1 MISVRG
7 VCFWIAIGL
16 TVATATGCTTTKS
29 VYPTFD
35 PNQIGFTWDV
45 TAGNVA
51 GSLFP
56 SDQAVLSN
64 EDIDRILSAN
74 IVLPA
79 KPRLAVMKVGGQ
91 QRYWSENSPILG
103 RETTEA
109 FLEALRQSPR
119 VTYAAALPSILVPE
133 KLGVPYLREAAAR
146 FQADTLLVY
155 RVETGSFEKYRSIR
169 EDQVKAY
176 CTIEAA
182 LLDVRSGTVPFTTV
196 AFEQVHGARAEGD
209 LNFDETVD
217 RASHE
222 AEASALGQIATAV
235 RSYLDSLGSG
245 PG

>member
-1 MISVRG
+1 MNKTRG
-7 VCFWIAIGL
+7 ICLVALIGL
-16 TVATATGCTTTKS
+16 TTVVATGCMSKS
-29 VYPTFD
+29 AAYSSYN
-35 PNQIGFTWDV
+35 PNVIASTYG
-45 TAGNVA
+45 AGADTA

-74 IVLPA
+74 IVFPST
-79 KPRLAVMKVGGQ
+79 PRMAVMKVGGRE
-91 QRYWSENSPILG
+91 RYWSENSPILG
-103 RETTEA
+103 RETTET

-119 VTYAAALPSILVPE
+119 VTYVAALPSILVPE

-176 CTIEAA
+176 CTVEAA

-196 AFEQVHGARAEGD
+196 AFEQVQGARAEGD

-217 RASHE
+217 RAYHE
-222 AEASALGQIATAV
+222 AEARALQQIATAV
-235 RSYLDSLGSG
+235 RSYLESLSAASG
-245 PG
+245 

>member
-1 MISVRG
+1 MIKTGEICLFSL
-7 VCFWIAIGL
+7 IGL
-16 TVATATGCTTTKS
+16 AAVAVTGCSSKS
-29 VYPTFD
+29 AAYSSYN
-35 PNQIGFTWDV
+35 PNVLSSTYG
-45 TAGNVA
+45 AGADTA

-74 IVLPA
+74 IVFPA
-79 KPRLAVMKVGGQ
+79 TPRMAVMKVGARQ

-103 RETTEA
+103 RETTET

-155 RVETGSFEKYRSIR
+155 RVETGSFEKYRSFR

-176 CTIEAA
+176 CTVEAA

-217 RASHE
+217 RAYHE
-222 AEASALGQIATAV
+222 AEARALQQVATAV
-235 RSYLDSLGSG
+235 RGYLESSRVAGG
-245 PG
+245 